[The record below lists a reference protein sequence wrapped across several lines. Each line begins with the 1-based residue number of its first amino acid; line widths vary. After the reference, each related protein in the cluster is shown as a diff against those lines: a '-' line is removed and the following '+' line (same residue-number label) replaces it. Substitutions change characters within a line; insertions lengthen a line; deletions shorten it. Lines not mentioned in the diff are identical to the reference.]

1 MKNTLR
7 SALTVIL
14 LETSVREIELQSW
27 QVKSQRTLKITMTNG
42 MVRCGADLAMLCTL
56 VRYLLGK

>member
-7 SALTVIL
+7 SALIGLL
-14 LETSVREIELQSW
+14 LETSVREIELQSR
-27 QVKSQRTLKITMTNG
+27 QVKSQRTLKVTMTNG
-42 MVRCGADLAMLCTL
+42 MVRCGADLAMLGTL